1 MKNAKTVA
9 IALRGAAV
17 SSSTDYL
24 RRVGFLYALIVS
36 VSSATSAIKMLS
48 NGVTHL
54 MMTVRYGALIAY
66 QSEVVGQRRTAP
78 QSI

>member
-1 MKNAKTVA
+1 MA

-36 VSSATSAIKMLS
+36 VSSVISAIKMLS

-78 QSI
+78 Q